1 MGEHTLAAIE
11 LSEIELAKKNPAAFE
26 PLYKRHFEVIYNYVR
41 KSVGNKDLA
50 ADLTSEVFYAALCN
64 LNKFKST
71 EHGIRPWLFKIALNQ
86 IRMHFRKHKKA
97 MLIPMDEIQLVSLV
111 SDENKL
117 EANDLRRILSAH
129 LSELSEV
136 DQELIQLRFTAGFS
150 FKEIGHIL
158 NINEDAAKMRMSRLV
173 DKLKRSLPKWMKP

>member
-1 MGEHTLAAIE
+1 MAEYTVAETE
-11 LSEIELAKKNPAAFE
+11 LIEIEHAKKNPAAFE
-26 PLYKRHFEVIYNYVR
+26 PLYKRHFEVIYNYIR
-41 KSVGNKDLA
+41 KSVGDKDVA

-71 EHGIRPWLFKIALNQ
+71 EHGIRPWLFRIALNQ
-86 IRMHFRKHKKA
+86 IRMHFRKNKKA
-97 MLIPMDEIQLVSLV
+97 MLIPLNEIQLVSLV
-111 SDENKL
+111 SDESRI
-117 EANDLRRILSAH
+117 EANDLRKLLSAQLSQ
-129 LSELSEV
+129 LSEA